1 MENIPYSPG
10 KVTSRTITDAIEATV
25 AYTAAKSE
33 NVAGAKSVMLQFIAS
48 ATISDRSAVLKV
60 YGTCDG
66 TNWTQINL
74 LTSNATPTAGNDL
87 TRVSSVTRNS
97 AGADLIAIDPAM
109 LGALKEIRVDV
120 EITDSTLPVG
130 TISVVCNVQS

>member
-1 MENIPYSPG
+1 MENIPYSSG

-120 EITDSTLPVG
+120 AITDSTLPVG
-130 TISVVCNVQS
+130 TISVVCNVQY